1 MTKKPKKK
9 SKSTEKVMETEFS
22 LSAPQA
28 RSVSTVG
35 DFNQW
40 NPSSHPMKMDD
51 KGIQRISLTL
61 NPGQYEYRFFVD
73 GEWQND
79 PHCGPVVENAFGTS
93 NSLKIVKQGLGYGKT
108 KNNCDKGQKAKN

>member
-1 MTKKPKKK
+1 MATRSGRK
-9 SKSTEKVMETEFS
+9 SKATEKARKTEFS

-28 RSVSTVG
+28 QSVFTAG

-40 NPSSHPMKMDD
+40 NPSSHPLTMDD
-51 KGIQRISLTL
+51 QGIWRVSLAL

-79 PHCGPVVENAFGTS
+79 PHSGPVVEKPFGTS
-93 NSLKIVKQGLGYGKT
+93 NSLKIVK
-108 KNNCDKGQKAKN
+108 

>member
-1 MTKKPKKK
+1 MAVIFKKK
-9 SKSTEKVMETEFS
+9 SVLRKTEFS

-28 RSVSTVG
+28 RSVSIAG

-40 NPSSHPMKMDD
+40 DTFPHSLKQDR
-51 KGIQRISLTL
+51 KGVWRISLSL

-79 PHCGPVVENAFGTS
+79 PNCGPFVENPFGTS
-93 NSLKIVKQGLGYGKT
+93 NSLKIVK
-108 KNNCDKGQKAKN
+108 

>member
-1 MTKKPKKK
+1 MTTKPKKK
-9 SKSTEKVMETEFS
+9 PKSTEKVMKTEFS

-28 RSVSTVG
+28 QSVFTAG

-40 NPSSHPMKMDD
+40 NPSLHPMKRDD
-51 KGIQRISLTL
+51 KGIWRISLAL

-79 PHCGPVVENAFGTS
+79 PHCGPFVENSFGTS
-93 NSLKIVKQGLGYGKT
+93 NSLKIVR
-108 KNNCDKGQKAKN
+108 

>member
-1 MTKKPKKK
+1 MAAIFMKKTMVLKI
-9 SKSTEKVMETEFS
+9 EFS

-28 RSVSTVG
+28 RSAAIAG

-40 NPSSHPMKMDD
+40 NTSSHSLKQGR
-51 KGIQRISLTL
+51 KGVWRISLSL

-79 PHCGPVVENAFGTS
+79 PNCSSFVENPFGTS
-93 NSLKIVKQGLGYGKT
+93 NSLKIVK
-108 KNNCDKGQKAKN
+108 